1 MVRPWT
7 FRTASYLTIAALLTA
22 CGGGGGGSATSQV
35 PVQQPVPQ
43 PVGNSWTQGQFTA
56 ASQFKS
62 ECAAPRSGSDANGTA
77 FSDQA
82 GTLSDELFWLR
93 SWSNETYLWYN
104 EITDRDPDGFTNKLS
119 YFDELKTTAT
129 TASGNA
135 RDRFHFT
142 YDSAEW
148 LQLSTSGSSSGYGAQ
163 FALVTSSPP
172 RDIRVAYIEPN
183 SPAALAG
190 LTRGIKILTVDGVDV
205 VNGTNTNTLNA
216 GLFPS
221 NSGEAHT
228 FEIERL
234 DGTRETISLTSAT
247 VTQAPVN
254 AVSTFDQN
262 GKTYGYVHFTT
273 FSPRTA
279 ELALFNAFD
288 QLQAANI
295 DDLVLDMRYNGGGLL
310 AIASQLS
317 YMVAGPSPTN
327 GVTFET
333 LQFND
338 KAGGI
343 NPVTGQQI
351 SPTPFYTTG
360 LDFTVPQSRQAP
372 TVSKPRVF
380 VLTTDRTCSA
390 SEAVINGLRGI
401 DVEVIQIGGQTCGKP
416 YGFYATDNCGTTY
429 FTIQFRGVNNKGFG
443 DYADGFG
450 PGQPIGTLGD
460 VMPGCPISDD
470 FSKSLGDPTEALL
483 STAIA
488 YAETGLCPAVP
499 AAVQK
504 SALDLA
510 ASINADPALDLRNDP
525 RIRALD
531 LARTLGEPIDEDQ
544 P

>member
-1 MVRPWT
+1 MAKTWILRAGT
-7 FRTASYLTIAALLTA
+7 CLTTAAFLAA
-22 CGGGGGGSATSQV
+22 CGGSGSSSTS
-35 PVQQPVPQ
+35 PISQQPTPQ
-43 PVGNSWTQGQFTA
+43 PSGNTWTQGQFSP
-56 ASQFKS
+56 ASQFKN
-62 ECAAPRSGSDANGTA
+62 ECAAPRSGSDANGNA
-77 FSDQA
+77 FSDVA

-104 EITDRDPDGFTNKLS
+104 EITDRNPNGFSNKLN

-148 LQLSTSGSSSGYGAQ
+148 LDITTSGSSSGYGAQ

-183 SPAALAG
+183 SPASQAG
-190 LTRGIKILTVDGVDV
+190 LTRGVKILSVDGVDAI
-205 VNGTNTNTLNA
+205 NGSDTDTLNA
-216 GLFPS
+216 GLFPTTAS
-221 NSGEAHT
+221 ETHSFG
-228 FEIERL
+228 IERL
-234 DGTRETISLTSAT
+234 DGSHATISLTSAT

-262 GKTYGYVHFTT
+262 GRTYGYVHFTT

-279 ELALFNAFD
+279 ELALFEAFE
-288 QLQAANI
+288 QLQTANI
-295 DDLVLDMRYNGGGLL
+295 DDLVLDLRYNGGGLL

-317 YMVAGPSPTN
+317 YMVAGPSRTSGLN
-327 GVTFET
+327 FET

-338 KAGGI
+338 KSGGT

-351 SPTPFYTTG
+351 SPTPFYNTG
-360 LDFTVPQSRQAP
+360 VGFTVPSSRQAP

-380 VLTTDRTCSA
+380 VLTTSRSCSA

-429 FTIQFRGVNNKGFG
+429 FTIQFRGVNNKNFG
-443 DYADGFG
+443 DYADGFA
-450 PGQPIGTLGD
+450 PAQPVGTLGD
-460 VMPGCPISDD
+460 VMPGCPVSDD
-470 FSKSLGDPTEALL
+470 FTKLLGDPTETML

-488 YAETGLCPAVP
+488 YASNGVCPTPTSVSTKTA
-499 AAVQK
+499 Q
-504 SALDLA
+504 DLA
-510 ASINADPALDLRNDP
+510 AQINADPALDLRNDP
-525 RIRALD
+525 RIRALEI
-531 LARTLGEPIDEDQ
+531 AATLGETAEDNQ